1 MEQTGSDGVFLMR
14 LLKRLSRLLI
24 LAGVLFGF
32 LLIDD
37 ILSSWNLKDE
47 HGHVGYVIFHN
58 GNAYF
63 VQGEMINYTNDDIL
77 NSERYVP
84 GDALLQNS
92 AFKLMING
100 IKSGDKVR
108 IWYKEVLESYPARID
123 VIDIEKI
130 EE

>member
-1 MEQTGSDGVFLMR
+1 MR

-24 LAGVLFGF
+24 LAVVLFGF

-47 HGHVGYVIFHN
+47 HGHVGYVIFNN
-58 GNAYF
+58 GTAYF
-63 VQGEMINYTNDDIL
+63 VQGEKPEPINYTNDYIL
-77 NSERYVP
+77 HSERCIP
-84 GDALLQNS
+84 GDAILQNS
-92 AFKLMING
+92 AFKIMING

-108 IWYKEVLESYPARID
+108 IWYKEVLESYPARIN